1 VPVRIGVDD
10 AALTGAADA
19 IEHAAALLA
28 SVRLDS
34 LATAVARAMPG
45 SRSADEAVRLVDL
58 ADDVMRDLTGE
69 LGRHADA
76 LRTASTGYA
85 GTESEV
91 LTAARRAAGAA

>member
-1 VPVRIGVDD
+1 MRIGVDD
-10 AALTGAADA
+10 VALIGAADA

-34 LATAVARAMPG
+34 LATAV
-45 SRSADEAVRLVDL
+45 

-85 GTESEV
+85 GTESQV